1 VNITK
6 SLGAAALAAAVC
18 AAAWGGS
25 PEDKVSENAKI
36 YQAELE
42 AMKGQGVQS
51 VLDKLTGWKFEP
63 KVVWATEDAASKD
76 FKKKNTGKT
85 KFTKNEITEIF
96 GQAGKYRVGVF
107 VIVVGT
113 ETSTTGEVDE
123 YGRSIMKDA
132 TYTVEI
138 FTAIRVVFRDEE
150 LIHVKTWPKLESSAV
165 SGGTWQKR

>member
-1 VNITK
+1 MNIAK
-6 SLGAAALAAAVC
+6 PFRAAVLAAAVWV
-18 AAAWGGS
+18 AVWGGM
-25 PEDKVSENAKI
+25 PADKIADNAKI

-42 AMKGQGVQS
+42 AMKGQGVRS
-51 VLDKLTGWKFEP
+51 VLDKLTGWKFGP
-63 KVVWATEDAASKD
+63 KVVWETEDAASKD

-85 KFTKNEITEIF
+85 KFTKDEIAEIF
-96 GQAGKYRVGVF
+96 GPAGKYRVGVF

-123 YGRSIMKDA
+123 YGKSIMKDA

-138 FTAIRVVFRDEE
+138 FTAIRVVFRDDK
-150 LIHVKTWPKLESSAV
+150 LVHVKTWPKLESSAV